1 VFIRHF
7 IFQYEVAL
15 ELGVTGNRQCKT
27 DRGWLMCNG
36 NDTGNLVP
44 KKSLSHKFAVMG
56 ETYCP
61 QQNTPPLDRG
71 VGCGDTL
78 R

>member
-1 VFIRHF
+1 M
-7 IFQYEVAL
+7 ATTL
-15 ELGVTGNRQCKT
+15 ET
-27 DRGWLMCNG
+27 WS
-36 NDTGNLVP
+36 P

-71 VGCGDTL
+71 VGVVTNYDRAACQ
-78 R
+78 